1 MATNNTPTT
10 LGSLE
15 FSQIKTNLTDF
26 LRSQSEF
33 SGYNFEGSA
42 IQTIIDL
49 LAYNTFYY
57 AYYANMVNAEAF
69 LDSAQK
75 EDSII
80 SLCKPLG
87 YTVPSKT
94 SSKALIRV
102 SGAGTIPGITAG
114 TLFSTNDENGVAY
127 NFYNL
132 DYIPLV
138 DGVSEN
144 FYVYEGSAY
153 VNFDAIPTF
162 DYANQKVSIATQ
174 DFDLSTVKV
183 TVSEQIDEVTEYTSD
198 WVKLNN
204 IGYVSQIDD
213 NIYFIER
220 TSSGFAI
227 LFGST
232 NSLGRTIGDTINKIQ
247 VRYLKTSG
255 SAANNLSLFTCPQI
269 ANSIVTTTT
278 TSFGG
283 KDSPDLNSV
292 RFAAPKYFASQERA
306 VTVNDYK
313 ALLIEAGYF
322 TDDTE
327 FNVFGGQD
335 LTPARFGRV
344 FVTTN
349 NPLNDAD
356 IDQFINFLKE
366 RSIVTVLP
374 EYVISK
380 SLNLFVD
387 FKFGLGASTQ
397 NIASNRLLASQ
408 LSRAV
413 FNNSYSKNK
422 KYNVTF
428 SASEFI
434 NELNSNSNNI
444 VKNLVINPDNFTIY
458 VYQQLLANNDYIFN
472 LGNELELPLS
482 VSIAITE
489 PFDCELDG
497 IKTSTTGKK
506 AILKMYATTLNAK
519 NTQQYLQLWS
529 VDANG
534 VEEQIPGTKYGTFIA
549 FKGSISIPTGII
561 ANTAVLNVKFKNKSV
576 SIGLNNLVTL
586 NVNNITVV

>member
-1 MATNNTPTT
+1 MANNTPTN

-26 LRSQSEF
+26 LRNQSEF

-57 AYYANMVNAEAF
+57 AYYANMINAEAF

-94 SSKALIRV
+94 SAKSLITL
-102 SGAGTIPGITAG
+102 SGGGTVPGITAG

-132 DYIPLV
+132 EYVPLV
-138 DGVSEN
+138 DGVSEP
-144 FYVYEGSAY
+144 FYVYEASTY

-162 DYANQKVSIATQ
+162 DYTNQKVSLSVQ
-174 DFDLSTVKV
+174 DFDLSTIKV
-183 TVSEQIDEVTEYTSD
+183 TVSEQIDELTEYTSD
-198 WVKLNN
+198 WVKLDN

-213 NIYFIER
+213 NIYFVER

-232 NSLGRTIGDTINKIQ
+232 NSLGRTIDDTINKIQ
-247 VRYLKTSG
+247 IRYLKTSG

-269 ANSIVTTTT
+269 TNSIITTTT
-278 TSFGG
+278 ASYGG
-283 KDSPDLNSV
+283 KDKPDLNSV

-313 ALLIEAGYF
+313 ALLIESGYF
-322 TDDTE
+322 SDDTE

-366 RSIVTVLP
+366 RSIITVLP
-374 EYVISK
+374 EYVVSN

-387 FKFGLGASTQ
+387 FKFSLGSSTQ

-408 LSRAV
+408 LTRSI
-413 FNNSYSKNK
+413 FNNTYAKTK

-428 SASEFI
+428 SASDFI
-434 NELNSNSNNI
+434 SDLNSNSNLMI
-444 VKNLVINPDNFTIY
+444 KTLVTNPDNFTIY
-458 VYQQLLANNDYIFN
+458 VYESLTSGKDYVFN
-472 LGNELELPLS
+472 LGNELDLPLS
-482 VSIAITE
+482 TPTAITE
-489 PFDCELDG
+489 EFDCELDG
-497 IKTSTTGKK
+497 VNTSTTGKK
-506 AILKMYATTLNAK
+506 ALLKMYATTLSTK
-519 NTQQYLQLWS
+519 NSQQYLQLWS
-529 VDANG
+529 VDTDG
-534 VEEQIPGTKYGTFIA
+534 TEQQVSGTSYGSFIA
-549 FKGSISIPTGII
+549 YKGVITIPNGII
-561 ANTAVLNVKFKNKSV
+561 SSDAILNVKFKNKSV
-576 SIGLNNLVTL
+576 NIGLNNLATL
-586 NVNNITVV
+586 SVNNITVV